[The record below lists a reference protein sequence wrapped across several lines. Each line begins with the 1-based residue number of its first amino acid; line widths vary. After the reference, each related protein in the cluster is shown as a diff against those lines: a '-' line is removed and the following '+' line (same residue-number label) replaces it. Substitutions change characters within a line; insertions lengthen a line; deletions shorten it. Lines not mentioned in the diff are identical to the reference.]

1 MSIGISVSKRRNDIM
16 QGMLVTGWSLCGDE
30 IWGSF

>member
-1 MSIGISVSKRRNDIM
+1 MFIGISVNKRNDIM

-30 IWGSF
+30 IWGNF